1 MSKFIATPTQESFMV
16 SDKYVRVLAGPIGG
30 GKSVACAHELMRWAC
45 AQEPN
50 HRGERKTRF
59 LIVRNTADQLRN
71 TTRKTVFDWFPPGES
86 GLFWKETDKTLYIEA
101 TLGDGS
107 QLKSEWMFIALD
119 TPDDVRKALSLEATG
134 LWGNE
139 ARELHPDVV
148 DGLLMRVNRYP
159 SAKDGGCT
167 RAGAI
172 FDTNMPGEDTW
183 WSDKM
188 DNPPRNW
195 GVFVQPEAAMPV
207 ETYIMKYGEDPDENL
222 VGQDNE
228 GDQWAIDPRCDN
240 YQYLSPNNP
249 GQYYKETLEGKTK
262 DFIRVYLQCRYGR
275 SLDGFPVYEKT
286 FLPEIHISEKP
297 LSPIVSTTYPIT
309 IGLDFGRT
317 PSAIFGQVD
326 PRGRLL
332 IFSELVS
339 ENMGLERFIETKLRP
354 HIFEKYQRCAIRVAP
369 DPAGAQKSQIN
380 EISPFDVL
388 KKAGFTIS
396 KPHTNYVSPRI
407 EAVEGWLTKFIDGKP
422 AFIVDSAC
430 QTLIKGFKSGYRC
443 KANRKGELDGK
454 EPEKNSFSHPHD
466 AMQYLA
472 LMAGGSG
479 ASTMQRQAAEIKP
492 APRRW
497 GCR

>member
-1 MSKFIATPTQESFMV
+1 MV
-16 SDKYVRVLAGPIGG
+16 SDKYVRTLAGPIGG

-45 AQEPN
+45 LQQPN
-50 HRGERKTRF
+50 SKGERKTRF

-71 TTRKTVFDWFPPGES
+71 TTRKTVFDWFPPGEQ
-86 GLFWKETDKTLYIEA
+86 GILWKETDKTLYLDA
-101 TLGDGS
+101 KLADGTR
-107 QLKSEWMFIALD
+107 LRSEWMFIALD

-195 GVFVQPEAAMPV
+195 SIHIQPEAAMPV
-207 ETYIMKYGEDPDENL
+207 ETYIMKYGEDPDETL
-222 VGQDNE
+222 VAVDNE
-228 GDQWAIDPRCDN
+228 GGKWAIDPNCDN
-240 YQYLSPNNP
+240 YKYLSPNNP

-262 DFIRVYLQCRYGR
+262 DFIRVYLQCKYGR

-286 FLPEIHISEKP
+286 FLPEVHIAENA
-297 LSPIVSTTYPIT
+297 LTPIASSTYPIT

-317 PSAIFGQVD
+317 PSAVFGQVD
-326 PRGRLL
+326 PRGRL
-332 IFSELVS
+332 IVYSELVS

-354 HIFEKYQRCAIRVAP
+354 HIFERYQNCPLKVAP
-369 DPAGAQKSQIN
+369 DPAGSQKTQIN

-388 KKAGFTIS
+388 KKSGFSIS
-396 KPHTNYVSPRI
+396 KPATNLVAPRI
-407 EAVEGWLTKFIDGKP
+407 AAVESWLTKFVDGKP
-422 AFIVDSAC
+422 AFLIDKSC
-430 QTLIKGFKSGYRC
+430 ITLIKGFKSGYRW

-454 EPEKNSFSHPHD
+454 EPEKNAFSHPHD

-472 LMAGGSG
+472 MIAGGGG
-479 ASTMQRQAAEIKP
+479 AASQLRQRVEVKP